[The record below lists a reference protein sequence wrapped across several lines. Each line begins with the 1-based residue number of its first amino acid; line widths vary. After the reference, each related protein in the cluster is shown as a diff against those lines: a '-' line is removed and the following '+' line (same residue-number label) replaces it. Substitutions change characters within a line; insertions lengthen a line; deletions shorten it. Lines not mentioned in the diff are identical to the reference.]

1 MLGDIIV
8 WFIVGLV
15 VLWLGRSLYRTLSGT
30 GGGCSCDISNCPRI
44 NGEQCCPS
52 HSTHDGSVCRSSPR
66 IGRTSK

>member
-15 VLWLGRSLYRTLSGT
+15 VLWLGRSLYRTLSGAS
-30 GGGCSCDISNCPRI
+30 GGCSCKTSGCLQIDGDKGCP
-44 NGEQCCPS
+44 P
-52 HSTHDGSVCRSSPR
+52 HSAHDGIDCKSSPR